1 MAIWLGILLDGIPE
15 SFVIGTGLAAILV
28 ASQMSEVTAEFF
40 DVVPYTLMA
49 GLFLSNFPEALSSSV
64 GMKNQGM
71 KHSKVFL
78 LWFSLMIMTGVGA
91 ALGYALS
98 EAFSYTVVVGIQGM
112 AAGAMLTMIAAA
124 MIPEAVHRGG
134 PIASGVGTML
144 GFIAAISFK
153 LLE

>member
-1 MAIWLGILLDGIPE
+1 
-15 SFVIGTGLAAILV
+15 
-28 ASQMSEVTAEFF
+28 
-40 DVVPYTLMA
+40 
-49 GLFLSNFPEALSSSV
+49 
-64 GMKNQGM
+64 MKSQGM
-71 KHSKVFL
+71 NPAKI
-78 LWFSLMIMTGVGA
+78 FSLWLSLMLMTGIGA

-98 EAFSYTVVVGIQGM
+98 GALFHTFVVGIEGI

-124 MIPEAVHRGG
+124 MIPEAAHRGG